1 MIEIYQ
7 LTNKGSILT
16 LFFSSLEFQN
26 EYIQRE
32 RHVRNTKKDIILH
45 FFTFNIMVV
54 LREGC
59 LFFLFWKGKL
69 NILRDVVLL
78 KHLREKK
85 NVYQE

>member
-78 KHLREKK
+78 KHL
-85 NVYQE
+85 